1 MCHVCDKAKKLPV
14 GEALVFIAGSVRK
27 NGYPKC
33 VDLLVGEL
41 AGVKEPEVDLAAE
54 SAYERRRR
62 GL

>member
-1 MCHVCDKAKKLPV
+1 MCHVCDKARKLPV
-14 GEALVFIAGSVRK
+14 DEALVFIAKSVRS

-41 AGVKEPEVDLAAE
+41 ACVKEPEVDLAAD

-62 GL
+62 WL